1 MIDPPQITETSSYPT
16 AIIHVVVPQDKIQEV
31 MGPTLEE
38 LMAEV
43 ARQGI
48 APAGPW
54 FTHHLTRPADSF
66 DFEVGVPV
74 VRPVTP
80 AGRVQPSEWP
90 AMRVAQTIYHGGYEG
105 LSDGWADFLDWI
117 ETNGYEPARD
127 LWEVYVVAP
136 DATLNAAEWLT
147 QLNQPLAD

>member
-66 DFEVGVPV
+66 DFEVSVPV
-74 VRPVTP
+74 VRPITP

-90 AMRVAQTIYHGGYEG
+90 AMRVAQTVYHGGYEG
-105 LSDGWADFLDWI
+105 LGDGWGDFLDWI
-117 ETNGYEPARD
+117 EINGYQPSRD
-127 LWEVYVVAP
+127 LWEVYMVGP
-136 DATLNAAEWLT
+136 EATLNAAEWRT